1 MQELEENMDG
11 RDVRQV
17 KRLMKIGLVERIFL
31 CCRASQ
37 FEGTCICIKFGI
49 HAHVMDIFRIYGRLL
64 LYKIVLLIN
73 WFSSSTKLSFVSLL
87 VDVSIPFFSSSI
99 S

>member
-1 MQELEENMDG
+1 MDG

-31 CCRASQ
+31 CCLANLRGPVSASS
-37 FEGTCICIKFGI
+37 FGI

-87 VDVSIPFFSSSI
+87 VDVSIPFFSSFI